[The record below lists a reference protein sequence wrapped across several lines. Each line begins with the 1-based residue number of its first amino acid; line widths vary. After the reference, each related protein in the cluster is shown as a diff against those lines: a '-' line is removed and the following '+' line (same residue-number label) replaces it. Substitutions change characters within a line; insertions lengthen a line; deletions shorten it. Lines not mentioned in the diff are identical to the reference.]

1 MGGTVAMTSS
11 AKQAFADSAA
21 APRRKRP
28 APFSIRLSEDERA
41 YLERKAGNKPL
52 GTYARDKLLGDTQTS
67 RKTPPRKQ
75 SMDYEMLGRVL
86 AMLGDSELATSLCM
100 LALAAENGSL
110 NVTDEMAETIND
122 AHEDIQ
128 EIRLILI
135 RALGLRP

>member
-1 MGGTVAMTSS
+1 MTSS

-52 GTYARDKLLGDTQTS
+52 GTYARDKLLGDAQTT
-67 RKTPPRKQ
+67 RKTQPRKQ
-75 SMDYEMLGRVL
+75 RMDYEMLGRVL

-110 NVTDEMAETIND
+110 PVTEDVEGKIHSACD
-122 AHEDIQ
+122 DIQ